1 MSERPAIAKIKH
13 FVALERIRQSG
24 ICNMYGA
31 SKPLRQVFPD
41 LTAKQ
46 SADILI
52 YWMENYETLTETNQ

>member
-1 MSERPAIAKIKH
+1 MLERPASAKIKH

-24 ICNMYGA
+24 LINMWGA

-41 LTAKQ
+41 LTKKQ

-52 YWMENYETLTETNQ
+52 YWMENYETLTETR

>member
-1 MSERPAIAKIKH
+1 MPERPAIATAKH
-13 FVALERIRQSG
+13 FSALESIRQSG

-31 SKPLRQVFPD
+31 SEPLRQVFPD

-52 YWMENYETLTETNQ
+52 YWMENYETLTETNR

>member
-1 MSERPAIAKIKH
+1 MLKQPAIAKIKH

-24 ICNMYGA
+24 LVNMWGA
-31 SKPLRQVFPD
+31 SEHLRQVFPD

-52 YWMENYETLTETNQ
+52 YWIENHKTLTETNR

>member
-1 MSERPAIAKIKH
+1 MLERPAIATAKH
-13 FVALERIRQSG
+13 FSALESIRQSG

-31 SKPLRQVFPD
+31 SKPLRQCYPD
-41 LTAKQ
+41 LTKKQ